1 MSLNRYRRK
10 RPKVDASIFDS
21 VLSHTRRSD
30 VSEKKKKILA
40 SIFERFR
47 LWTSLES
54 SPVSVKLRKTLKRI
68 KKIFQTL
75 LFDLYTIFTSI
86 GGLRGNDNFDE
97 DATWVFN
104 EFGVDTEKLIG
115 MANNFLEND
124 NILNIAN
131 YLNEKF
137 VTDNGINW
145 SMAYAAVVNAK
156 L

>member
-1 MSLNRYRRK
+1 
-10 RPKVDASIFDS
+10 
-21 VLSHTRRSD
+21 
-30 VSEKKKKILA
+30 
-40 SIFERFR
+40 
-47 LWTSLES
+47 
-54 SPVSVKLRKTLKRI
+54 
-68 KKIFQTL
+68 
-75 LFDLYTIFTSI
+75 
-86 GGLRGNDNFDE
+86 
-97 DATWVFN
+97 
-104 EFGVDTEKLIG
+104 